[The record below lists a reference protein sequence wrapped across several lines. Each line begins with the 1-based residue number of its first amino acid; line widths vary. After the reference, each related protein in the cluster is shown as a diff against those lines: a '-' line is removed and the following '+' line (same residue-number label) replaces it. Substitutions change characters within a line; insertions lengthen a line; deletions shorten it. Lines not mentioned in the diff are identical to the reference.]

1 MDESTHKT
9 VVPAKAE
16 PNAPQYQN
24 PPPPEVSNPNKAGRM
39 TNQLRFMENVV
50 VKSLWRHQ
58 FAWPFLVPVDAVKLK
73 LPDYYKIITSPMDL
87 GTIKRRLKNYYYWSS
102 SECLQ
107 DFNTMFTNCYI
118 YNKPTDDIVLMA
130 LALEKVFLS
139 KVSQMPQREVD
150 VLPTVSRGMVKRSS
164 HEGDQE
170 ESNTSPKQPDSD
182 RSSCSSSALQQSLA
196 AKKKTVKRKT
206 ITSQSQGFQRKRSL
220 LMSSRADNSS
230 EGCQGQNTPL
240 KFCSDILTEMLSSK
254 YAAFAWP
261 FYKPVDTEL
270 LELHDYH
277 DIIKH
282 PMDLSTVKKKISR
295 GEYQDSQAFAT
306 DVRLIF
312 SNCYKYNPPSHEVV
326 SMAKRLQGVFE
337 RKFAKVP
344 DELARAVSPN
354 VGCQDR
360 SGSAELQE
368 VKYQGQL
375 STDACAH
382 GNKEKDSSA
391 SLNVVH
397 SSASRHSWKESKD
410 CETDDESLQM
420 TYEEKHLL
428 SLEINRL
435 PSLEL
440 GRVVEIIQK
449 REPTMRS
456 SDSEEFEIDFEVLK
470 PSTLRELEC
479 YVRACLNKRERYQS
493 TKKQWIPQQQ
503 RH

>member
-1 MDESTHKT
+1 MDESTQ
-9 VVPAKAE
+9 KAE
-16 PNAPQYQN
+16 PDAPQYEN
-24 PPPPEVSNPNKAGRM
+24 PPPPEVSNPNKPGRM

-50 VKSLWRHQ
+50 VKSLWRHH
-58 FAWPFLVPVDAVKLK
+58 FAWPFLVPVDAVKLN

-87 GTIKRRLKNYYYWSS
+87 GTIRRRLRNNYYWSA

-107 DFNTMFTNCYI
+107 DFNIMFTNCYI

-150 VLPTVSRGMVKRSS
+150 LPPTVSKGKVRSS
-164 HEGDQE
+164 SQE
-170 ESNTSPKQPDSD
+170 
-182 RSSCSSSALQQSLA
+182 
-196 AKKKTVKRKT
+196 
-206 ITSQSQGFQRKRSL
+206 
-220 LMSSRADNSS
+220 
-230 EGCQGQNTPL
+230 GQNTPL
-240 KFCSDILTEMLSSK
+240 KCCGDILTELLSSK

-282 PMDLSTVKKKISR
+282 PMDLSTVKNKMSR

-344 DELARAVSPN
+344 DEPVQMNTLAKAVPPD

-360 SGSAELQE
+360 SDSAQLQE
-368 VKYQGQL
+368 VKLAEGQL
-375 STDACAH
+375 STDAGAH
-382 GNKEKDSSA
+382 GNKRA
-391 SLNVVH
+391 SRNV
-397 SSASRHSWKESKD
+397 ASRHD
-410 CETDDESLQM
+410 CETDEESLQM

-435 PSLEL
+435 PSQEL
-440 GRVVEIIQK
+440 GRVVEIIQE
-449 REPTMRS
+449 REPTTRS
-456 SDSEEFEIDFEVLK
+456 GNPEEFEIDFEVLK
-470 PSTLRELEC
+470 PSTLRELEG
-479 YVRACLNKRERYQS
+479 YVRACLNKRFQKYQKKNSLSPSGIGSGSNSGTS
-493 TKKQWIPQQQ
+493 TSSESDFSSSDDRSPEDCDL
-503 RH
+503 